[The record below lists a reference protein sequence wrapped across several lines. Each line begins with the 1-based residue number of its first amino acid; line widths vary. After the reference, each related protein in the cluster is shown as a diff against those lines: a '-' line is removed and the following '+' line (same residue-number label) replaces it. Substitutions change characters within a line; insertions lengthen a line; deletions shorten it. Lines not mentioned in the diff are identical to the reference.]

1 MVFVWVGLLVVAVL
15 AFVGMVLLGVR
26 RKRQGAVKGV
36 GRCIAGALVALLV
49 GVGAIAGMVNSLGD
63 KDDPR
68 PYIEKTYKRAAELD
82 DKLGG
87 KVYTATHAPA
97 KVEKDISKKANP
109 AAVYRDKDLTFLRY
123 PAWLVVLSAHAG
135 GTKIDVD
142 GYDNGYKRYRDRLA
156 GSNWPSTSSAASG
169 NGGNNSG
176 K

>member
-1 MVFVWVGLLVVAVL
+1 M
-15 AFVGMVLLGVR
+15 
-26 RKRQGAVKGV
+26 
-36 GRCIAGALVALLV
+36 ALLV
-49 GVGAIAGMVNSLGD
+49 GGVAIAGMVNSLGD

-97 KVEKDISKKANP
+97 RVEKDISKKANP
-109 AAVYRDKDLTFLRY
+109 TAVYRDKDLTFLRY
-123 PAWLVVLSAHAG
+123 PAWLVVLGAHAG